1 MSSIFQLTLK
11 LNSVQCLFLMQ
22 GNIAVH
28 GNILKEGQ
36 RVEQLYIEPNG
47 VRRIVLI

>member
-1 MSSIFQLTLK
+1 
-11 LNSVQCLFLMQ
+11 MQ

-36 RVEQLYIEPNG
+36 RVEQLHIEPNG
-47 VRRIVLI
+47 VRRIVLIWYGVGCILIVETIIYR